1 MRKLMLIGRVAAGKT
16 TLTQALRGEEI
27 KYYKTQYVYYH
38 DTVIDTPGE
47 YTERRETSGALALY
61 AYEADVV
68 GLVLSAN
75 EPYSIF
81 SPCLTS
87 MVNREVI
94 GIISG
99 IDKPDANVERV
110 ARWLKL
116 AGCKKIF
123 PVCAITG
130 EGLREL
136 IEYLETDE
144 ERARR
149 LAREEAEKKKAEKK
163 TTVKKSVHARKPTDK
178 KKTQPKKTAEE
189 RKTAAKK
196 TVKKEKKDE

>member
-1 MRKLMLIGRVAAGKT
+1 MKKLMLLGRVAAGKT

-27 KYYKTQYVYYH
+27 KYYKTQYVNYL

-87 MVNREVI
+87 MVNRETI
-94 GIISG
+94 GIITG
-99 IDKPDANVERV
+99 IDKPDANVKRV
-110 ARWLKL
+110 ENWLRI

-123 PVCAITG
+123 PVSSITG
-130 EGLREL
+130 EG
-136 IEYLETDE
+136 IEALAKFLQEDMPNKAKTQQKTQIKQVKLQPKVNQLETH
-144 ERARR
+144 
-149 LAREEAEKKKAEKK
+149 LL
-163 TTVKKSVHARKPTDK
+163 
-178 KKTQPKKTAEE
+178 
-189 RKTAAKK
+189 
-196 TVKKEKKDE
+196 

>member
-1 MRKLMLIGRVAAGKT
+1 MKKIILIGRVAAGKT

-27 KYYKTQYVYYH
+27 HYFKTQYINYL
-38 DTVIDTPGE
+38 DTIIDTPGE
-47 YTERRETSGALALY
+47 YTELRQTSGALALY

-81 SPCLTS
+81 SPCITS
-87 MVNREVI
+87 LVNREVV

-110 ARWLKL
+110 ERWLRL

-123 PVCAITG
+123 PVSAITG
-130 EGLREL
+130 EGLSDIL
-136 IEYLETDE
+136 AYLEDDE
-144 ERARR
+144 DRAKRAASDKADAKKKSESEKGR
-149 LAREEAEKKKAEKK
+149 EKK
-163 TTVKKSVHARKPTDK
+163 
-178 KKTQPKKTAEE
+178 
-189 RKTAAKK
+189 
-196 TVKKEKKDE
+196 

>member
-1 MRKLMLIGRVAAGKT
+1 MKKLMLIGRVAAGKT

-61 AYEADVV
+61 AYEADIV

-110 ARWLKL
+110 TRWLKL

-130 EGLREL
+130 QGLREL
-136 IEYLETDE
+136 IEYLEDDE
-144 ERARR
+144 DRERR
-149 LAREEAEKKKAEKK
+149 LKREAEAKKK
-163 TTVKKSVHARKPTDK
+163 
-178 KKTQPKKTAEE
+178 
-189 RKTAAKK
+189 AAKK
-196 TVKKEKKDE
+196 TSGKQSPAKKTSGKKSPVKKEKKDE

>member
-1 MRKLMLIGRVAAGKT
+1 MLIGRVAAGKT
-16 TLTQALRGEEI
+16 TLTQALRGEKI
-27 KYYKTQYVYYH
+27 KYYKTQYVNYL

-61 AYEADVV
+61 AYEADIV

-87 MVNREVI
+87 MVNRESI
-94 GIISG
+94 GIITG

-110 ARWLKL
+110 RRWLQL

-123 PVCAITG
+123 AVSSITG
-130 EGLREL
+130 EGIKEL
-136 IEYLETDE
+136 SEYLEDDE
-144 ERARR
+144 DRKRR
-149 LAREEAEKKKAEKK
+149 LARERAKARRAAAKAAKENAENPTKKSGVKATKTASKQQTTKK
-163 TTVKKSVHARKPTDK
+163 RTVKK
-178 KKTQPKKTAEE
+178 
-189 RKTAAKK
+189 
-196 TVKKEKKDE
+196 

>member
-1 MRKLMLIGRVAAGKT
+1 MLIGRVAAGKT

-61 AYEADVV
+61 AYEADIV

-110 ARWLKL
+110 TRWLKL

-130 EGLREL
+130 QGLREL

-163 TTVKKSVHARKPTDK
+163 TTVKKSARARKPTDK

>member
-1 MRKLMLIGRVAAGKT
+1 MKKIILIGRVAAGKT

-27 KYYKTQYVYYH
+27 HYYKTQYINYF

-47 YTERRETSGALALY
+47 YTELRQTSGALALY
-61 AYEADVV
+61 AYEADIV

-81 SPCLTS
+81 SPCITS
-87 MVNREVI
+87 LVNREVV

-110 ARWLKL
+110 ERWLRL

-123 PVCAITG
+123 PVSAITG
-130 EGLREL
+130 EGLSDIIR
-136 IEYLETDE
+136 YLEDDE
-144 ERARR
+144 DRARR
-149 LAREEAEKKKAEKK
+149 EAREKEAGLK
-163 TTVKKSVHARKPTDK
+163 
-178 KKTQPKKTAEE
+178 
-189 RKTAAKK
+189 
-196 TVKKEKKDE
+196 

>member
-1 MRKLMLIGRVAAGKT
+1 MKKLMLIGRVAAGKT

-61 AYEADVV
+61 AYEADIV

-110 ARWLKL
+110 TRWLKL

-130 EGLREL
+130 QGLREL
-136 IEYLETDE
+136 IEYLEDDE
-144 ERARR
+144 DRERR
-149 LAREEAEKKKAEKK
+149 LKREAEAKKKAAKKSSGKKSPAKKNSGKK
-163 TTVKKSVHARKPTDK
+163 TP
-178 KKTQPKKTAEE
+178 
-189 RKTAAKK
+189 
-196 TVKKEKKDE
+196 VKKEKKDE

>member
-1 MRKLMLIGRVAAGKT
+1 MKKIMLFGRVAAGKT

-27 KYYKTQYVYYH
+27 KYYQTQYVNYL

-87 MVNREVI
+87 MVNREAI
-94 GIISG
+94 GIITG

-110 ARWLKL
+110 RRWLQL

-123 PVCAITG
+123 AVSSFTG
-130 EGLREL
+130 EGIPEL
-136 IEYLETDE
+136 AAYLQDDSDV
-144 ERARR
+144 
-149 LAREEAEKKKAEKK
+149 KKRVG
-163 TTVKKSVHARKPTDK
+163 TVKKPTS
-178 KKTQPKKTAEE
+178 TPKKSN
-189 RKTAAKK
+189 
-196 TVKKEKKDE
+196 EKKSGLDTWLL

>member
-1 MRKLMLIGRVAAGKT
+1 MLIGRVAAGKT

-61 AYEADVV
+61 AYEADIV

-110 ARWLKL
+110 TRWLRL

-130 EGLREL
+130 QGLREL

-163 TTVKKSVHARKPTDK
+163 TAVKKSVRARKPTDK

>member
-1 MRKLMLIGRVAAGKT
+1 MRKIILIGRVAAGKT

-27 KYYKTQYVYYH
+27 HYYKTQYINYM

-47 YTERRETSGALALY
+47 YTELRQTSGALALY
-61 AYEADVV
+61 SYEADVV

-81 SPCLTS
+81 SPGITS
-87 MVNREVI
+87 LVNREVI

-110 ARWLKL
+110 ERWLRL

-123 PVCAITG
+123 PVSAVTG
-130 EGLREL
+130 EGLADIIAFLEEPSDREK
-136 IEYLETDE
+136 
-144 ERARR
+144 
-149 LAREEAEKKKAEKK
+149 RE
-163 TTVKKSVHARKPTDK
+163 
-178 KKTQPKKTAEE
+178 
-189 RKTAAKK
+189 
-196 TVKKEKKDE
+196 KESGK

>member
-1 MRKLMLIGRVAAGKT
+1 MKKLMLIGRVAAGKT

-27 KYYKTQYVYYH
+27 KYYKTQYVYHH

-61 AYEADVV
+61 AYEADIV

-87 MVNREVI
+87 MVNREAI
-94 GIISG
+94 GIITG

-110 ARWLKL
+110 RRWLQL

-123 PVCAITG
+123 PVSAFTG
-130 EGLREL
+130 EGIPEL
-136 IEYLETDE
+136 VAYLEDDE
-144 ERARR
+144 DRARR
-149 LAREEAEKKKAEKK
+149 LAEEEKAKK
-163 TTVKKSVHARKPTDK
+163 
-178 KKTQPKKTAEE
+178 
-189 RKTAAKK
+189 AAKK
-196 TVKKEKKDE
+196 TATTKKKKETKV

>member
-1 MRKLMLIGRVAAGKT
+1 MKKLMLIGRVAAGKT

-27 KYYKTQYVYYH
+27 RYYKTQYVNYH

-61 AYEADVV
+61 AYEADIV

-110 ARWLKL
+110 TRWLKL
-116 AGCKKIF
+116 AGCKKVF

-130 EGLREL
+130 QGLREL
-136 IEYLETDE
+136 IEYLEDDE
-144 ERARR
+144 DRQRR
-149 LAREEAEKKKAEKK
+149 LEREAKEKKSAKNAA
-163 TTVKKSVHARKPTDK
+163 TK
-178 KKTQPKKTAEE
+178 KKTATKD
-189 RKTAAKK
+189 
-196 TVKKEKKDE
+196 KKDE

>member
-1 MRKLMLIGRVAAGKT
+1 MLFGRVGAGKT

-27 KYYKTQYVYYH
+27 KYFKTQYVNYL

-81 SPCLTS
+81 APCLTS
-87 MVNREVI
+87 MVNRESI
-94 GIISG
+94 GIITG

-110 ARWLKL
+110 ERWLRL

-123 PVCAITG
+123 PVSSITG
-130 EGLREL
+130 EGIKELADFLNDESGLR
-136 IEYLETDE
+136 
-144 ERARR
+144 R
-149 LAREEAEKKKAEKK
+149 KKFPQKPQ
-163 TTVKKSVHARKPTDK
+163 VKQ
-178 KKTQPKKTAEE
+178 KKTQKKNELDTWLL
-189 RKTAAKK
+189 
-196 TVKKEKKDE
+196 